1 MRKILV
7 ALAVAGVYSFA
18 SAATICQPDKGGSFC
33 CWDTD
38 IYGPMRPPFCT
49 PY

>member
-1 MRKILV
+1 MKKLLV
-7 ALAVAGVYSFA
+7 MIALVSAA
-18 SAATICQPDKGGSFC
+18 SVQAATICQPDKSGTYC